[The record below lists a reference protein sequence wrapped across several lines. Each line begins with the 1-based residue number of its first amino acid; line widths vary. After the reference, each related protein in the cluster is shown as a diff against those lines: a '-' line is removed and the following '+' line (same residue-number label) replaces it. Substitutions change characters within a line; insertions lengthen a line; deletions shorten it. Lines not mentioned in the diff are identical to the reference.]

1 MKIRFQADEDLDQA
15 IITGVLRREPSVDF
29 QTPQE
34 ARLLGADD
42 VTVLHWCAAEGR
54 ILVSHDIQTIPWHF
68 ADFIA
73 TRTSPGVLLIPQKL
87 RVGTAIESLLMIW
100 YSFDAEAWQN
110 RICYLPL

>member
-15 IITGVLRREPSVDF
+15 IIAGVLRREPSIDF

-42 VTVLHWCAAEGR
+42 ATVLQRCAAEGR

-68 ADFIA
+68 ADFVA

-87 RVGTAIESLLMIW
+87 KVGIAIESLLTIW
-100 YSFDAEAWQN
+100 HSFEAEAWQD
-110 RICYLPL
+110 RICYLPF